1 VKQRLGLALLLALC
15 PSYLH
20 SEPYSYGVT
29 KNATSSSLSW
39 GMSSILP
46 SIPGVDINGMVYRY
60 TTNKETD
67 ADMKVHIGNRNANGE
82 GYMFRKT
89 DDWSGVP
96 GNTIVRTF
104 SFRNVPSV
112 LWGDGSIE
120 VEGEGSV
127 ENPVVI
133 YSFRIDECYDEQSNP
148 ACPGYIKPVPK
159 IPEIEVYA
167 ALEDDNVLEAI
178 DTELDYEYDEEGNI
192 ISDEEEKETRLE
204 MGLTASENALTMLRT
219 QGQSEIIASMNLNT
233 NLAMYYNSSINGGIY
248 NDTAQLVD
256 GNLPDNNRGLRNN
269 LAQQVLHEK
278 MVDMQYNK

>member
-1 VKQRLGLALLLALC
+1 MLSLALW
-15 PSYLH
+15 PSY
-20 SEPYSYGVT
+20 SQCDPYSYGVT
-29 KNATSSSLSW
+29 KNAASSSLSW

-67 ADMKVHIGNRNANGE
+67 ADMKVHIGNKNANGE

-127 ENPVVI
+127 ENLLL
-133 YSFRIDECYDEQSNP
+133 
-148 ACPGYIKPVPK
+148 YI
-159 IPEIEVYA
+159 
-167 ALEDDNVLEAI
+167 
-178 DTELDYEYDEEGNI
+178 
-192 ISDEEEKETRLE
+192 
-204 MGLTASENALTMLRT
+204 ASE
-219 QGQSEIIASMNLNT
+219 
-233 NLAMYYNSSINGGIY
+233 
-248 NDTAQLVD
+248 
-256 GNLPDNNRGLRNN
+256 
-269 LAQQVLHEK
+269 
-278 MVDMQYNK
+278 

>member
-1 VKQRLGLALLLALC
+1 MLSLALW
-15 PSYLH
+15 PSY
-20 SEPYSYGVT
+20 SQCDPYSYGVT
-29 KNATSSSLSW
+29 KNAASSSLSW

-67 ADMKVHIGNRNANGE
+67 ADMKVHIGNKNANGK

-159 IPEIEVYA
+159 IPEVEVYA

-192 ISDEEEKETRLE
+192 IPDEDEEEKETRLE
-204 MGLTASENALTMLRT
+204 MGLTASANALTMLRT
-219 QGQSEIIASMNLNT
+219 QGQSEIIAAMNQST
-233 NLAMYYNSSINGGIY
+233 DLAMYYNSSINGGIY

-256 GNLPDNNRGLRNN
+256 GNLPDNKKGLRNN